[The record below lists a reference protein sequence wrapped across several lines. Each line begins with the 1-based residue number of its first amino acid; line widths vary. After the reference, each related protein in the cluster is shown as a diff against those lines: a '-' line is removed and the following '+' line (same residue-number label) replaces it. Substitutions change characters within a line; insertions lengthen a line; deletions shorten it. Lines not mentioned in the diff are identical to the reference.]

1 MKEKELYT
9 EFEPQKSVYYVE
21 KDDNSYGSIIS
32 GSQLSANY
40 LDDFYIKR
48 RNLEK
53 KLRKQIIDNE
63 ISPVFYYMTLFEMGS
78 KDLANRMG
86 VSARRLRKIFKPEY
100 FKKLSVAQIKILAD
114 IFNIPVSNL
123 FQSFQVKEEDLE
135 FLNIE
140 QAHTKNELFHITKVS
155 RK

>member
-1 MKEKELYT
+1 MKEKDLYT

-21 KDDNSYGSIIS
+21 KEDNSYGPIIS

-40 LDDFYIKR
+40 LDDFYLKR

-53 KLRKQIIDNE
+53 KLRKQLIDNE
-63 ISPVFYYMTLFEMGS
+63 ISPVFYYMTLLEMGS
-78 KDLANRMG
+78 KDLATRMG
-86 VSARRLRKIFKPEY
+86 ISTRKLQKIFKPEY
-100 FKKLSVAQIKILAD
+100 FKKLSVAQIKKLAD
-114 IFNIPVSNL
+114 IFNIPISNI
-123 FQSFQVKEEDLE
+123 FQSFQVKEEDFE

-140 QAHTKNELFHITKVS
+140 QNATKNELFQITKVS